1 MTDRLHRS
9 SSRRVSV
16 LRCASGLAFVAVAAS
31 VAIGCKGGND
41 GPQGSAPPT
50 SPSAAPPSSSAVK
63 SAGAPSAA
71 APNVCGPS
79 DVGVSDP
86 KVAALIP
93 ATMAGYCVLKK
104 SEIRAWGDGTP
115 KKIEDVSDLIDGY
128 GETYAKNFYA
138 KRYDSLKLVDGKGG
152 SAEVDVALTTYEKP
166 ENAYALFTYLTVN
179 NVDPEPE
186 VAKKAGRRPPQKLA
200 YGGAASLS
208 SAKAL
213 LWKGNYL
220 VELTF
225 NPDSSSTLAQA
236 TAAADTLLPQMVEA
250 IAAKI
255 VATTDLPADVRALPT
270 EAEGRIPLGIEYVPA
285 KYTRPEGKSDSLKI
299 AINGGYATA
308 YLREGTKRS
317 RVVAVA
323 REDRESSRDALDAF
337 RKLPGSLPVKDKEL
351 GDEAVQFSFAIGAA
365 GAGAAGKAEGIA
377 VRKGTLVLALFD
389 EELALGDPA
398 QKDGYPRLSTEEKIA
413 KLKVLLAAREKGLAG
428 APAASA
434 APSASASSH

>member
-1 MTDRLHRS
+1 MTDRLHRITSRQVS
-9 SSRRVSV
+9 SLQRAGV
-16 LRCASGLAFVAVAAS
+16 LALLAVTTLGALA
-31 VAIGCKGGND
+31 CKGGND
-41 GPQGSAPPT
+41 STQGTPPTPPPPPGVASASGAKVVAASSAPV
-50 SPSAAPPSSSAVK
+50 A
-63 SAGAPSAA
+63 
-71 APNVCGPS
+71 NVCGAA
-79 DVGVSDP
+79 DVGISDA

-115 KKIEDVSDLIDGY
+115 KKIDDVSDLIDGY

-152 SAEVDVALTTYEKP
+152 AAEVDVALTTYDKP

-179 NVDPEPE
+179 NVDPDPE

-200 YGGAASLS
+200 YGGAAALS

-225 NPDSSSTLAQA
+225 NPDSTSTLAQA

-255 VATTDLPADVRALPT
+255 VATTDLPLDVRALPS
-270 EAEGRIPLGIEYVPA
+270 EAEGRIPLGVEYVPA
-285 KYTRPEGKSDSLKI
+285 KYTRPEGKSDSLKLS
-299 AINGGYATA
+299 INGGYATA
-308 YLREGTKRS
+308 YLREGAKRS
-317 RVVAVA
+317 RVIAVA

-351 GDEAVQFSFAIGAA
+351 GDEAVQFAFPIGAA

-389 EELALGDPA
+389 EEFALGDPA

-413 KLKVLLAAREKGLAG
+413 KLKALLAAREKGLPG
-428 APAASA
+428 AAAPSA
-434 APSASASSH
+434 APSASASTR